1 MQRCPVARTLPDVVE
16 LQVYTNELFYGLSG
30 DWSLNLL
37 VDKTAPDGESL
48 VVEPRQTFTMLDHRV
63 RADKVVV
70 APPAA
75 GWCSLR
81 SDSLP

>member
-1 MQRCPVARTLPDVVE
+1 MQRCPVARALPDVVE

-48 VVEPRQTFTMLDHRV
+48 VV
-63 RADKVVV
+63 
-70 APPAA
+70 
-75 GWCSLR
+75 
-81 SDSLP
+81 